1 MLLVQPKKKKNG
13 EDKKDKLLIIIIIN
27 QKVIFETGYFRGSY
41 THVFCRNMKV
51 NTRIKLF
58 NYLKKKKTKN
68 NSQHKV
74 ENGKIYKGNAK
85 RAMHV

>member
-1 MLLVQPKKKKNG
+1 MLLVQPKKKNW

-58 NYLKKKKTKN
+58 NYLK
-68 NSQHKV
+68 
-74 ENGKIYKGNAK
+74 Y
-85 RAMHV
+85 